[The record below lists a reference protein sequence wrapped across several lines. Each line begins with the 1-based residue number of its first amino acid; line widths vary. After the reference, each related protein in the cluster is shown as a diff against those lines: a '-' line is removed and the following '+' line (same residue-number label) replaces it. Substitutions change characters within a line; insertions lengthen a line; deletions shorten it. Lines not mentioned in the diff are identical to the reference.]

1 MVPMRPTACSNWL
14 VSLVTWLDGHI
25 RCQSLCLP
33 LGKILGDQ
41 LFHLAFAHEVGFS
54 HRGEIG
60 NLPRRIDGLLGDPL
74 DCVEALL
81 KDVIGSWI
89 KLIFLP
95 TTQAI
100 AGIAI
105 RITEITAQRLD
116 RCATKI
122 PYA

>member
-1 MVPMRPTACSNWL
+1 MVPMRPPTFTTEASCFRTRLYSH
-14 VSLVTWLDGHI
+14 V
-25 RCQSLCLP
+25 RRQPLCLP
-33 LGKILGDQ
+33 LGKILRDQ
-41 LFHLAFAHEVGFS
+41 LFHLALACEVGLG

-60 NLPRRIDGLLGDPL
+60 DLPRRIDGLLGDPL
-74 DCVEALL
+74 DGVEALL
-81 KDVIGSWI
+81 KDVIGSWM

-116 RCATKI
+116 R
-122 PYA
+122 